1 MKKVDNSLEESKY
14 VIQYPVFLKGIMI
27 AGFMFFLI
35 FFFIELGTYIGI
47 WDIFEGVD
55 LGTVIF
61 YGCVVLFYL
70 ASVGGIV
77 IWRIIIDKEDIFYRN
92 YFGITKNY
100 KFTEV
105 DRVIEKK
112 SRKLLVYQ
120 NGKRI
125 FSIDNNLPLG
135 VYFIYW
141 CRQYKVDV
149 VEENSAVIKQ
159 KSFIVRPAK
168 YHKALCDIS
177 LGVFV
182 LFLCWCVVVKYL
194 IGIIVF
200 VCFTLYGIFASV
212 YHHSEKYIIGNGYIE
227 RNNTFKKK
235 KCIAYSEVSKVEI
248 EEAGNVSY
256 LVFYRKGSEKPA
268 MKINT
273 YYENAHALEELAGK
287 KKWIK

>member
-1 MKKVDNSLEESKY
+1 MKKIDNSLEENKY

-35 FFFIELGTYIGI
+35 FFLIGLGTYIGI
-47 WDIFEGVD
+47 WDIFVGVD

-70 ASVGGIV
+70 TCVGGV
-77 IWRIIIDKEDIFYRN
+77 VVWRIIIDKEDIFYRN
-92 YFGITKNY
+92 YFGITRKY
-100 KFTEV
+100 KFTEI
-105 DRVIEKK
+105 DRVIEKENG
-112 SRKLLVYQ
+112 KLLVYK
-120 NGKRI
+120 NGRRI
-125 FSIDNNLPLG
+125 FSIDNNLPEGFYLWR
-135 VYFIYW
+135 FANE
-141 CRQYKVDV
+141 YKI
-149 VEENSAVIKQ
+149 EICSEITTALKQ

-182 LFLCWCVVVKYL
+182 FFLCWCVVVKYM

-200 VCFTLYGIFASV
+200 VCFTLYGIFASL

-227 RNNTFKKK
+227 RNNIFKKK
-235 KCIAYSEVSKVEI
+235 KCIAYSEVSKVEK

-256 LVFYRKGSEKPA
+256 LVFYQKGSEKSA

-287 KKWIK
+287 KKWIR